1 MKNFSELLATE
12 LHLDVSINNNTTAV
26 GLYEHLTFNADDQV
40 TVDGIEVLPK
50 YSYLA
55 DAGTLSISEPFYR
68 WYHRVSGQGWL
79 LEPQ

>member
-1 MKNFSELLATE
+1 MKNFSDLLATE
-12 LHLDVSINNNTTAV
+12 LELNVV
-26 GLYEHLTFNADDQV
+26 
-40 TVDGIEVLPK
+40 VDGVEQASGLHDKLEFAANATVTIDNNEILPR

-55 DAGTLSISEPFYR
+55 VDEKLTINEPFYR